1 MKKTLIALAAVAA
14 TGAVFAQSSVTAY
27 GRVDLSLARNVG
39 SDTTVMQ
46 NGSGSRLGFR
56 GNEDL
61 GGGLKALFQIEHRF
75 NADTGEQTS
84 ATKYWAGRSIVGLSG
99 GFGTI
104 QFGRDY
110 SPAFLYSQLAADPWG
125 WDTVAANSRATGGA
139 IAPVRNDNAMTY
151 IWSGAGLTVAAQAAL
166 KENAEGATKNPVAL
180 AVRYANGPIM
190 AAVAHDRTATG
201 GKWTTV
207 NGSYDLGA
215 VKLGALFGTGTTAA
229 DHDHDS
235 YLLTAVAPLGAGEL
249 RFSVGQLKDKTA
261 DVVASRQIGLGYHY
275 SLSKR
280 TTVYVDVV
288 NDNKRTETNKTGV
301 DFGLKHNF

>member
-14 TGAVFAQSSVTAY
+14 SSAVFAQSSVTAY
-27 GRVDLSLARNVG
+27 GRVDVSLARNVG
-39 SDTTVMQ
+39 SDKTVMQ

-75 NADTGEQTS
+75 NADTGELTNAAKFWQ
-84 ATKYWAGRSIVGLSG
+84 GRSIVGLSG
-99 GFGTI
+99 GFGTV

-110 SPAFLYSQLAADPWG
+110 TPAFLYSQVAADPWG
-125 WDTVAANSRATGGA
+125 WDTVAANNRATGGG

-151 IWSGAGLTVAAQAAL
+151 MWSGSGLTVGAQVAL
-166 KENAEGATKNPVAL
+166 KESTEGATKNASSLLVA
-180 AVRYANGPIM
+180 YANGPIS
-190 AAVAHDRTATG
+190 VALGHDRTMTD

-207 NGSYDLGA
+207 NGSYNLGA
-215 VKLGALFGTGTTAA
+215 VKLGALVGTGTTSAGN
-229 DHDHDS
+229 DHRS
-235 YLLTAVAPLGAGEL
+235 YLLSAVAPLGAGEL
-249 RFSVGQLKDKTA
+249 RFAVAELKNKTA
-261 DVVASRQIGLGYHY
+261 DVIASRQVSLGYHY

-280 TTVYVDVV
+280 STVYVDVV
-288 NDNKRTETNKTGV
+288 NDGKRATTNKTGV

>member
-14 TGAVFAQSSVTAY
+14 TGAAFAQSSVTAY

-61 GGGLKALFQIEHRF
+61 GGGLSALFQIEHRF
-75 NADTGEQTS
+75 NADTGEQSSPSKFWT
-84 ATKYWAGRSIVGLSG
+84 GRSIVGLKG

-110 SPAFLYSQLAADPWG
+110 TPAFLYSQLAADPWG
-125 WDTVAANSRATGGA
+125 WDTVAANTRSTGGL
-139 IAPVRNDNAMTY
+139 IAPVRNDNAITY
-151 IWSGAGLTVAAQAAL
+151 MWSGAGVLVAAQAAL
-166 KENAEGATKNPVAL
+166 KENAEGATKNPVSMV
-180 AVRYANGPIM
+180 VRYANGPIM
-190 AAVAHDRTATG
+190 AALAHDRTSTG

-215 VKLGALFGTGTTAA
+215 VKLGALIGTGTTAA
-229 DHDHDS
+229 DNDHNS
-235 YLLTAVAPLGAGEL
+235 YLLTAVAPVGAGEL
-249 RFSVGQLKDKTA
+249 RFSVGQLKNKTA
-261 DVVASRQIGLGYHY
+261 DVIASRQVGLGYHH
-275 SLSKR
+275 SVSKR

-288 NDNKRTETNKTGV
+288 NDGKRTDTNKTGV
-301 DFGLKHNF
+301 DFGIKHNF